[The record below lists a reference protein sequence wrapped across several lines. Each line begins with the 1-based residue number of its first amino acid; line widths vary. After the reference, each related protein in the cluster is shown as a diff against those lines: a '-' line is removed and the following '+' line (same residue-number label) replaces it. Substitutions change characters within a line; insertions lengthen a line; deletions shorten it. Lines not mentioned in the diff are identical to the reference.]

1 MFMRS
6 ERLFLRPGWPEDWR
20 DLLDRIS
27 DEAVVRNLATAPWPF
42 GEDHARA
49 WLAERA
55 EPRLPRLLVTLPGT
69 KGAELVGCVG
79 LHRAGDSVELGYWI
93 ARGHWGRGF
102 ATEAVRA
109 ILSLARAIGHGRVA
123 AFHFADNPASGRV
136 LEKLG
141 FRTTGRTSPRYSLAR
156 GTSAPA
162 VGWEIEL
169 GDGIDGDG
177 GGPMR
182 LAA

>member
-20 DLLDRIS
+20 DLLDRMA
-27 DEAVVRNLATAPWPF
+27 DEAVVRNLPTAPWPY
-42 GEDHARA
+42 GEEHARA

-55 EPRLPRLLVTLPGT
+55 EPLLPRLLVTLPGA
-69 KGAELVGCVG
+69 GGSELVGCVG
-79 LHRAGDSVELGYWI
+79 LHRADDGVELGYWV
-93 ARGHWGRGF
+93 ARSHWGRGF

-109 ILSLARAIGHGRVA
+109 ILSLARAIGHGRIA
-123 AFHFADNPASGRV
+123 AYHFADNPASGRV

-141 FRTTGRTSPRYSLAR
+141 FRPTGTTGPRYSLAR
-156 GTSAPA
+156 GSYAPA

-169 GDGIDGDG
+169 GDGLDGDG